1 MNTQK
6 PTPKPEQNQITIRG
20 ARTHNLKGIDV
31 DIPHNALTVVSGVS
45 GSGKSS
51 LAFDTVYA
59 EGQRRYVES
68 LSAYARQFL
77 ERIEKPDVD
86 HMDGLAPAI
95 AIKQKNQT
103 RNPRSTVATATEI
116 YDYLRL
122 LYARC
127 GTVTC
132 LHCGGIV
139 KHDTVDEI
147 VAALLALPEGT
158 RTYALF
164 PIVRA
169 EVKIEPMQA
178 AKSEIEAEPESKPQK
193 SVAKKSAKSVKSAVA
208 PAYDLTESLKERL
221 AELRRRGYNRLYQA
235 GKIVEFSTPESLLEL
250 DFAQPIFVL
259 ADRLALSSDIRSR
272 IVDAIET
279 GYRES
284 GEIQFH
290 LIPRTPDSTQQN
302 QSNLIPS
309 EAEHSPSNINRS
321 KESSVILSKA
331 GRSASEA
338 NRSNENIVIL
348 SKAGRSASEANR
360 SNENIV
366 ILSEAG
372 RSASEANRS
381 NENIVILSE
390 GGAFAAG
397 VEGPAVASAQ
407 PRTLRFSAA
416 FECTTCHRAYRE
428 PEPRL
433 FSFNNPFGACPRCQG
448 FGNTIDFDPNLIIPD
463 KSKSLAN
470 GAIAPWNGAKYRPHH
485 GEMIRAARTA
495 GIPTDIPWYDLTAD
509 QQRFIEDGSGSFPG
523 IRGFFSALE
532 RKKYKLHVR
541 VFLSKYRGYALC
553 PDCRG
558 QRLRA
563 EARAVLI
570 NDKNICE
577 VSSLTISEAQVFFDS
592 LRLSPA
598 QTEVA
603 GKILE
608 EVRQRIGFLHQVGLD
623 YLTLDRLSS
632 TLSGGESQRIQLAT
646 SLGSRLVGALYV
658 LDEPS
663 IGLHTRDTAR
673 LIAIMQDLRDLG
685 NTILVV
691 EHDPDVIRSA
701 DHLLDLG
708 PGAGELGGHL
718 LASGTVAEVTRNPA
732 SITGKYLSGRLTIPV
747 PKLRREPGRE
757 RLRLTGARIHNLR
770 GVDVEIPLN
779 MLVCVTGVSGSGKST
794 LVHQVLYRALTRA
807 LNQDAQPEGDPTP
820 LFRELSGTQHLNEVV
835 LVDQSPIGRTPRSNP
850 VTYIKA
856 FDDIRALFAAQPDAK
871 RRNFGPGH
879 FSFNVPGGRCDVCEG
894 DGTVTV
900 EMQFLAD
907 IELPCEE
914 CGGTRYK
921 PSVLDIKYKGRNIH
935 DVLNMTVKEALT
947 YFAGHPRIV
956 DKLYVLDEV
965 GLGYVR
971 LGQSAT
977 TLSGG
982 EAQRVKLAAHL
993 ATARSITGRTGNEAA
1008 ARARSRTLYI
1018 LDEPTTGL
1026 HFDDVAKLLA
1036 AFRKLIEGGGSLLV
1050 IEHNLDVIKSAD
1062 WVIDMGPEGGSA
1074 GGQIV
1079 ATGTP
1084 EEIAANPAS
1093 HTGHWLAPVL
1103 APIPKPEPEP
1113 QLTT

>member
-1 MNTQK
+1 MND
-6 PTPKPEQNQITIRG
+6 QITIRG

-132 LHCGGIV
+132 LHCGGVV

-147 VAALLALPEGT
+147 VTSLFALPEGT
-158 RTYALF
+158 RTYILF
-164 PIVRA
+164 PIQRT
-169 EVKIEPMQA
+169 EVKLEPMQMPTVEEQA
-178 AKSEIEAEPESKPQK
+178 DAPKP
-193 SVAKKSAKSVKSAVA
+193 AKKSTKKSTKTEKSAAVA
-208 PAYDLTESLKERL
+208 SSFNLTEALKERL
-221 AELRRRGYNRLYQA
+221 GELRRRGYNRLYQA

-259 ADRLALSSDIRSR
+259 IDRLAVSPDSRAR

-284 GEIQFH
+284 GQVQFH
-290 LIPRTPDSTQQN
+290 TVPRQEN
-302 QSNLIPS
+302 
-309 EAEHSPSNINRS
+309 EATT
-321 KESSVILSKA
+321 K
-331 GRSASEA
+331 
-338 NRSNENIVIL
+338 
-348 SKAGRSASEANR
+348 
-360 SNENIV
+360 
-366 ILSEAG
+366 
-372 RSASEANRS
+372 
-381 NENIVILSE
+381 
-390 GGAFAAG
+390 
-397 VEGPAVASAQ
+397 
-407 PRTLRFSAA
+407 LRFSAA
-416 FECTTCHRAYRE
+416 FECTSCHRAYRE

-433 FSFNNPFGACPRCQG
+433 FSFNNPYGACPRCQG

-463 KSKSLAN
+463 KTKSLAE
-470 GAIAPWNGAKYRPHH
+470 GAIAPWTTTKYRPHH
-485 GEMIRAARTA
+485 GEMIRAAKA
-495 GIPTDIPWYDLTAD
+495 ANIPTNVPWYELTPW
-509 QQRFIEDGSGSFPG
+509 QQRFIEEGDDSYPG
-523 IRGFFSALE
+523 IQGFFRALE

-570 NDKNICE
+570 NNQNICE
-577 VSSLTISEAQVFFDS
+577 TSALTIADAQTFFDN
-592 LRLSPA
+592 LQLSPA
-598 QTEVA
+598 QLEIA

-608 EVRQRIGFLHQVGLD
+608 EVRQRIHFLHQVGLD

-663 IGLHTRDTAR
+663 IGLHTRDTAK
-673 LIAIMQDLRDLG
+673 LIRIMKDLRDLG

-691 EHDPDVIRSA
+691 EHDPDVIRAA

-708 PGAGELGGHL
+708 PGAGELGGQL
-718 LASGTVAEVTRNPA
+718 LAAGTVAEVTANPN
-732 SITGKYLSGRLTIPV
+732 SITGRYLSGRATIPV
-747 PKLRREPGRE
+747 PKYRREPGRE
-757 RLRLTGARIHNLR
+757 RLKLTGARIHNLR
-770 GVDVEIPLN
+770 GVDVEIPLGL
-779 MLVCVTGVSGSGKST
+779 LVCVTGVSGSGKST
-794 LVHQVLYRALTRA
+794 LIHQVLYRALMQA
-807 LNQDAQPEGDPTP
+807 LGQEPVQIEGSAAP
-820 LFRELSGTQHLNEVV
+820 LFRELTGTHHLNDVI

-856 FDDIRALFAAQPDAK
+856 FDDIRALFAAQPDA
-871 RRNFGPGH
+871 RRKGLTAGH

-907 IELPCEE
+907 VELPCEE
-914 CGGTRYK
+914 CNGTRYK
-921 PSVLDIKYKGRNIH
+921 STILDIKYKGKSIF
-935 DVLNMTVKEALT
+935 DVLNMTVKEALV

-982 EAQRVKLAAHL
+982 EAQRVKLASHL
-993 ATARSITGRTGNEAA
+993 ATARSITGRASGNEAA
-1008 ARARSRTLYI
+1008 AKARSRTLYI

-1062 WVIDMGPEGGSA
+1062 WVIDMGPEGGSG
-1074 GGQIV
+1074 GGQVV

-1103 APIPKPEPEP
+1103 KPGAVNLEREL
-1113 QLTT
+1113 QVAVS

>member
-1 MNTQK
+1 MSTQK
-6 PTPKPEQNQITIRG
+6 PEQNLNQITIRG
-20 ARTHNLKGIDV
+20 ARTHNLKGVDV

-86 HMDGLAPAI
+86 HIDGLAPAI

-132 LHCGGIV
+132 LHCGGVV
-139 KHDTVDEI
+139 KRDSVDEI
-147 VAALLALPEGT
+147 VNSLFALPEGT
-158 RTYALF
+158 RVYALF

-169 EVKIEPMQA
+169 ELKLEPMQA
-178 AKSEIEAEPESKPQK
+178 ASTETPAAEPAKPK
-193 SVAKKSAKSVKSAVA
+193 KTAAKKAAKAAKAEPVIDPTDSI
-208 PAYDLTESLKERL
+208 KERL
-221 AELRRRGYNRLYQA
+221 GELRRRGYNRLFQN
-235 GKIVEFSTPESLLEL
+235 GTLVEFSTPESLLEL
-250 DFAQPIFVL
+250 NFAEPIYVL
-259 ADRLALSSDIRSR
+259 IDRLAISPDVRAR
-272 IVDAIET
+272 VVDAIET

-284 GEIQFH
+284 GEIRF
-290 LIPRTPDSTQQN
+290 LTMPREGEGEST
-302 QSNLIPS
+302 L
-309 EAEHSPSNINRS
+309 H
-321 KESSVILSKA
+321 
-331 GRSASEA
+331 
-338 NRSNENIVIL
+338 
-348 SKAGRSASEANR
+348 
-360 SNENIV
+360 
-366 ILSEAG
+366 
-372 RSASEANRS
+372 
-381 NENIVILSE
+381 
-390 GGAFAAG
+390 
-397 VEGPAVASAQ
+397 
-407 PRTLRFSAA
+407 RFSAA
-416 FECTTCHRAYRE
+416 FECTSCHRAYRE

-463 KSKSLAN
+463 KSKTLAQ
-470 GAIAPWNGAKYRPHH
+470 GAVAPWTTTKYRPHH
-485 GEMIRAARTA
+485 GEMLRAAK
-495 GIPTDIPWYDLTAD
+495 IEDVPTDVPWYDLTRE
-509 QQRFIEDGSGSFPG
+509 QQEFIQDGRAGFPG
-523 IRGFFSALE
+523 IRGFFAALE
-532 RKKYKLHVR
+532 TKKYKLHVR
-541 VFLSKYRGYALC
+541 VFLSKYRGYATC

-563 EARAVLI
+563 EARAVLL

-577 VSSLTISEAQVFFDS
+577 VSALTVVAARDFFDS
-592 LRLSPA
+592 LDLTPSQA
-598 QTEVA
+598 EIA
-603 GKILE
+603 GKIFE
-608 EVRQRIGFLHQVGLD
+608 EVRQRIHFLDQVGLD

-673 LIAIMQDLRDLG
+673 LIRIMEELRDLG

-691 EHDPDVIRSA
+691 EHDPDVIRAA

-708 PGAGELGGHL
+708 PGAGELGGKL
-718 LASGTVAEVTRNPA
+718 LAAGTVAEVSANPN
-732 SITGKYLSGRLTIPV
+732 SITGKYLSGRASIAV
-747 PKLRREPGRE
+747 PKHRREPGRE
-757 RLRLTGARIHNLR
+757 HLKLFGARIHNLR
-770 GVDVEIPLN
+770 GVDIDIPLN

-794 LVHQVLYRALTRA
+794 LVHQVLYRALVQT
-807 LNQDAQPEGDPTP
+807 LGQDAPTDGTEITG
-820 LFRELSGTQHLNEVV
+820 LYRELTGVHHLNDVV

-856 FDDIRALFAAQPDAK
+856 FDDIRALFAAQPDSK
-871 RRNFGPGH
+871 RRGLTAGH

-907 IELPCEE
+907 VELPCEE
-914 CGGTRYK
+914 CNGTRYK
-921 PSVLDIKYKGRNIH
+921 NGILEIRYKGKNIH
-935 DVLNMTVKEALT
+935 DVLNMTVKEALV
-947 YFAGHPRIV
+947 YFAGHPRIA

-982 EAQRVKLAAHL
+982 EAQRVKLASHL
-993 ATARSITGRTGNEAA
+993 ATARSASSRSGGNDAA
-1008 ARARSRTLYI
+1008 AKARSRTLYI

-1036 AFRKLIEGGGSLLV
+1036 AFRKLIDGGGSLLV

-1062 WVIDMGPEGGSA
+1062 WVIDMGPEGGSR
-1074 GGQIV
+1074 GGQLV
-1079 ATGTP
+1079 AAGTP

-1103 APIPKPEPEP
+1103 KAVESRQQPELQP
-1113 QLTT
+1113 TN

>member
-1 MNTQK
+1 MISSSFDNETASAGLRA
-6 PTPKPEQNQITIRG
+6 PSNDQITIRG
-20 ARTHNLKGIDV
+20 ARTHNLKSIDV
-31 DIPHNALTVVSGVS
+31 DIPHNAMTVVSGVS

-139 KHDTVDEI
+139 RHDTVDEI
-147 VAALLALPEGT
+147 VAALLALPAST
-158 RTYALF
+158 RVYALF
-164 PIVRA
+164 PIERT
-169 EVKIEPMQA
+169 EIKLEPLQQPVT
-178 AKSEIEAEPESKPQK
+178 AEPAPAPAPKK
-193 SVAKKSAKSVKSAVA
+193 SATKKSAKPAVTSVF
-208 PAYDLTESLKERL
+208 DLTDALKDRL
-221 AELRRRGYNRLYQA
+221 TELRRRGYNRLYQPTPD
-235 GKIVEFSTPESLLEL
+235 GQTGSIVEFSTPESLLEL
-250 DFAQPIFVL
+250 DFTRPIFVL
-259 ADRLALSSDIRSR
+259 IDRLALSPDIRSR
-272 IVDAIET
+272 LVDAIET

-284 GEIQFH
+284 GEVQFH
-290 LIPRTPDSTQQN
+290 TISRPGESAATGPGA
-302 QSNLIPS
+302 PS
-309 EAEHSPSNINRS
+309 SLAASSPER
-321 KESSVILSKA
+321 V
-331 GRSASEA
+331 GSATTNA
-338 NRSNENIVIL
+338 N
-348 SKAGRSASEANR
+348 
-360 SNENIV
+360 
-366 ILSEAG
+366 
-372 RSASEANRS
+372 
-381 NENIVILSE
+381 
-390 GGAFAAG
+390 G
-397 VEGPAVASAQ
+397 V
-407 PRTLRFSAA
+407 LRYSAA
-416 FECTTCHRAYRE
+416 FECSTCHRAYRE

-433 FSFNNPFGACPRCQG
+433 FSFNNPYGACPRCQG
-448 FGNTIDFDPNLIIPD
+448 FGNTIDFDPDLIIPD
-463 KSKSLAN
+463 KSKSLDN
-470 GAIAPWNGAKYRPHH
+470 NAIAPWAGGKYRPMH
-485 GEMIRAARTA
+485 GELKRFARQA
-495 GIPTDIPWYDLTAD
+495 GIPTDVPWYDLTD
-509 QQRFIEDGSGSFPG
+509 EQQRLIQEGHGPWPG
-523 IRGFFSALE
+523 IRGFFADLD

-541 VFLSKYRGYALC
+541 VFLSKYRGYATC

-563 EARAVLI
+563 EARAVLLS
-570 NDKNICE
+570 NKNICE
-577 VSSLTISEAQVFFDS
+577 ASSLTITAASEFFDN
-592 LRLSPA
+592 LQLSPA

-608 EVRQRIGFLHQVGLD
+608 EVRQRIRFLHEVGLD

-663 IGLHTRDTAR
+663 IGLHTRDTAK
-673 LIAIMQDLRDLG
+673 LIRIMHDLRDLG

-691 EHDPDVIRSA
+691 EHDPDVIRAA

-718 LASGTVAEVTRNPA
+718 LASGTVAEVTANPA
-732 SITGKYLSGRLTIPV
+732 SITGRYLSGRSFIPV
-747 PKLRREPGRE
+747 PKHRREPGRE
-757 RLRLTGARIHNLR
+757 HLKLTGARIHNLR
-770 GVDVEIPLN
+770 GVDLDIPLN
-779 MLVCVTGVSGSGKST
+779 LLCCITGVSGSGKST
-794 LVHQVLYRALTRA
+794 LIHQVLYRALQQA
-807 LNQDAQPEGDPTP
+807 LGQTEGSDPAH
-820 LFRELSGTQHLNEVV
+820 LYRELSGTQHLNDVV

-871 RRNFGPGH
+871 RRNLTAGM

-914 CGGTRYK
+914 CNATRYK
-921 PSVLDIKYKGRNIH
+921 STILEIKYRNKNIH

-947 YFAGHPRIV
+947 YFAGHPKIV

-982 EAQRVKLAAHL
+982 EAQRVKLASHL
-993 ATARSITGRTGNEAA
+993 ATARSISNRGGAGANDVAKKAA
-1008 ARARSRTLYI
+1008 SRTLYI

-1062 WVIDMGPEGGSA
+1062 WVIDMGPEGGS
-1074 GGQIV
+1074 GGGEII

-1084 EEIAANPAS
+1084 EQIAATPGS

-1103 APIPKPEPEP
+1103 HLPIPEAELDLPV
-1113 QLTT
+1113 TA